1 MPNYIEIVGCFY
13 TNAEAYVPEGND
25 PTVYADLVWTTTP
38 IPQAELDAQPPCPT
52 GLETDLT
59 NFFADLSGLQPG
71 DTLTYDGTKFTVGPP
86 TQQITVEGRLY
97 EVAIESNT
105 GAVGDEWLQSVDF
118 PTNQTP
124 IIIPFDCKLAALSFS
139 NKDDGSKIDIEFY
152 TVSESDGNSPST
164 LVYTWSLDTVRTAR
178 KTNFSPD
185 VTFSQGDKLA
195 IFARKITT
203 NTRPSDVTMT
213 MHFLITASAESES
226 VDDWTGDIS

>member
-1 MPNYIEIVGCFY
+1 MPNYLELVGCHY
-13 TNAEAYVPEGND
+13 DNAQAFVPGGGD
-25 PTVYADLVWTTTP
+25 PTVYGDLVWTTTP
-38 IPQAELDAQPPCPT
+38 ISQAELDSLDPCPSP
-52 GLETDLT
+52 EEIDLA
-59 NFFADLSGLQPG
+59 NFFSDLGGLLPG
-71 DTLTYDGTKFTVGPP
+71 DTLEWDGTQFVAGPP

-124 IIIPFDCKLAALSFS
+124 IIVPFDCKLAALSFS
-139 NKDDGSKIDIEFY
+139 NKDGGAKIDIEFY

-164 LVYTWSLDTVRTAR
+164 LIYTWSLDTVRTAR

-195 IFARKITT
+195 VFARKIT
-203 NTRPSDVTMT
+203 NETRPSDVTMT
-213 MHFLITASAESES
+213 MHLLITAGGESES